1 MNNINVLPIFN
12 QAAPGIWEDFLR
24 IRAFAMRH
32 IYNHH
37 VSHAETVALRNEYEL
52 NWRRRGFNFAFG
64 AYDGTD
70 LIGFVNGD
78 CCDRVATIRGLYVLP
93 ECMSKHVG
101 STLLK
106 SAENTGAIAACE
118 LDLVSLLKSRGF
130 YEHNGYTPIMHGS
143 NRYSKSTL
151 LLLENKNSMHRCPY
165 RQKLMTDAKANSAM
179 AIDSIFPPVSPI
191 TSTNACCAAAPQGTT
206 PLAKIASAVTVQT
219 KMVSQ
224 KTSSIPQNPCSTG
237 LVAPLH
243 ACAIEALPSPAS
255 WVKIPRAIPTRIEVN
270 SPTLVPATPATGEA
284 NASVKISLGEISE

>member
-106 SAENTGAIAACE
+106 SAENTGAIAARE

-143 NRYSKSTL
+143 NRYSKKIRNRVQCKTVPVFYSIPSFTRACRQISVF
-151 LLLENKNSMHRCPY
+151 NKTEFNPGMINQEH
-165 RQKLMTDAKANSAM
+165 
-179 AIDSIFPPVSPI
+179 
-191 TSTNACCAAAPQGTT
+191 T
-206 PLAKIASAVTVQT
+206 PMFAYLDVD
-219 KMVSQ
+219 
-224 KTSSIPQNPCSTG
+224 SIPQGFAFTDDATISRAY
-237 LVAPLH
+237 VAPHQPTDFIAKRLH
-243 ACAIEALPSPAS
+243 RAC
-255 WVKIPRAIPTRIEVN
+255 
-270 SPTLVPATPATGEA
+270 
-284 NASVKISLGEISE
+284 NAWIAAYKQINNKTNGSR

>member
-1 MNNINVLPIFN
+1 M
-12 QAAPGIWEDFLR
+12 AARFGIS
-24 IRAFAMRH
+24 RH
-32 IYNHH
+32 
-37 VSHAETVALRNEYEL
+37 ALRTSASEKTSG
-52 NWRRRGFNFAFG
+52 RRK
-64 AYDGTD
+64 
-70 LIGFVNGD
+70 
-78 CCDRVATIRGLYVLP
+78 
-93 ECMSKHVG
+93 KHP
-101 STLLK
+101 
-106 SAENTGAIAACE
+106 AAHPA
-118 LDLVSLLKSRGF
+118 K
-130 YEHNGYTPIMHGS
+130 NS
-143 NRYSKSTL
+143 NRYSKSAL

-284 NASVKISLGEISE
+284 NASVKISLIACGRFCRK